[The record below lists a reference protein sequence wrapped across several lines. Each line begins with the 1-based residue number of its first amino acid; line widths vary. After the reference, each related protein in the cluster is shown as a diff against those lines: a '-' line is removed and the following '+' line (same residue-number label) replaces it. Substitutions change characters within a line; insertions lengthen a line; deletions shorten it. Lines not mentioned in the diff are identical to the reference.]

1 MCAQEALWQLAL
13 DRVVLMP
20 VGEPPHKEIESD
32 AGRETRFEL
41 CRLAVEGDDTIEVSR
56 YELDRE
62 GPSYTVDTL
71 RALRA
76 EAPERDL
83 FFILG
88 GDQAEAFGSWREPEE
103 IMRLTTLA
111 VAERDEHRRER
122 ITTALAALDGAQNI
136 RFFDMPT
143 IEISS
148 SLVRERIATGRPFR
162 YLVPAAVANYIE
174 QAGLYRQ
181 GVRA

>member
-1 MCAQEALWQLAL
+1 
-13 DRVVLMP
+13 MP
-20 VGEPPHKEIESD
+20 AGEPPHKEVESD
-32 AGRETRFEL
+32 PGREARFEL
-41 CRLAVEGDDTIEVSR
+41 CRLAVEGDDSIEVSR
-56 YELDRE
+56 YEVDSD

-76 EAPERDL
+76 QEADREL
-83 FFILG
+83 FLIVG
-88 GDQAEAFGSWREPEE
+88 GDQAEAFASWREPEG
-103 IMRLTTLA
+103 ILRLATLA
-111 VAERDEHRRER
+111 VAERDEHRRDR
-122 ITTALAALDGAQNI
+122 ITKALAALDGAQHV

-148 SLVRERIATGRPFR
+148 SLVRERVAAGRPFR
-162 YLVPAAVANYIE
+162 YLVPAAVAKHIE